1 MQTIAATDIM
11 KVREAS
17 IRAKNNG
24 MDISEYTLR
33 RAIKAGQIP
42 CRIVG
47 LLGQGIVFLHFQQLE
62 DGLDQQHAGENG
74 HADDH
79 DAGEHGRLHGCV
91 LGDLD
96 FAGLHP
102 REHLKGDQNQADHQI
117 GECFGLGFF
126 HDYHFLK

>member
-1 MQTIAATDIM
+1 MQAIAATDIM

-47 LLGQGIVFLHFQQLE
+47 RTYLVSWNNLLAWATCANSC
-62 DGLDQQHAGENG
+62 DNA
-74 HADDH
+74 
-79 DAGEHGRLHGCV
+79 
-91 LGDLD
+91 
-96 FAGLHP
+96 
-102 REHLKGDQNQADHQI
+102 QNV
-117 GECFGLGFF
+117 
-126 HDYHFLK
+126 

>member
-47 LLGQGIVFLHFQQLE
+47 RTYLVSWNNLLIWATCANSC
-62 DGLDQQHAGENG
+62 D
-74 HADDH
+74 
-79 DAGEHGRLHGCV
+79 
-91 LGDLD
+91 
-96 FAGLHP
+96 
-102 REHLKGDQNQADHQI
+102 NQ
-117 GECFGLGFF
+117 
-126 HDYHFLK
+126 